1 MQASDISAVSDKA
14 GLCPTAVFAGKKSL
28 ENVSS
33 SLVTQN
39 VGGNG
44 LKNRKK
50 RSNKNVQTSI
60 VADF

>member
-50 RSNKNVQTSI
+50 KK
-60 VADF
+60 